1 MRIRAAAAPAT
12 IPLPSGDAVPRVG
25 QATRRAP
32 DSAHRRQEIAALQAG
47 IELGL
52 TLIDAAED
60 AEDLVGEAIVRRRD
74 GLFLVARLAPED
86 ATLDRMV
93 RACTA
98 TLRRLGTDRLD
109 LYVLRG
115 RGTIDLGECIEGF
128 AALRDD
134 GIIRHW
140 GVADFALPALA
151 ELLALGG
158 RPEAV
163 EVRYDLAA
171 RGAAWD
177 LLDRCR
183 TEGLP
188 VLAYTPLELRAH
200 PRLLELTQRHG
211 ATPAQLELAWLLSH
225 EGLAAIAP
233 TETPEQAAEH
243 RAALDVRLDGHD
255 HAMLD
260 DAFPPPL
267 GPQPIARIG

>member
-1 MRIRAAAAPAT
+1 
-12 IPLPSGDAVPRVG
+12 VPRVG
-25 QATRRAP
+25 QAARRAP
-32 DSAHRRQEIAALQAG
+32 GAHRRREIAALQAG

-52 TLIDAAED
+52 TLINAAEG
-60 AEDLVGEAIVRRRD
+60 AEDLVGEAIARRRD
-74 GLFLVARLAPED
+74 GLFLVAWLAPED
-86 ATLDRMV
+86 ATLDGMV

-109 LYVLRG
+109 LYLLHG
-115 RGTIDLGECIEGF
+115 RGTVDLEECIEGF
-128 AALRDD
+128 AALRD
-134 GIIRHW
+134 GGMIRDW

-151 ELLALGG
+151 EVLALGG
-158 RPEAV
+158 RPGAV
-163 EVRYDLAA
+163 EVRYGLAA
-171 RGAAWD
+171 RGAEWD
-177 LLDRCR
+177 LLDRCQA
-183 TEGLP
+183 EGLP

-200 PRLLELTQRHG
+200 PRLLELAQRHG

-233 TETPEQAAEH
+233 VETPEHAAEQ

-260 DAFPPPL
+260 EAFPPPR